1 MFAAAIVEHGCE
13 TIAFMRQMDAD
24 EVIEM
29 CEAVEMPPEQQRIL
43 ATALR

>member
-1 MFAAAIVEHGCE
+1 MFAAAIVAYGCE
-13 TIAFMRQMDAD
+13 DIDFMRQMDAD